1 MKLKLTG
8 STFVALIIYL
18 LTTLVKLIQ
27 FNPLEEVLMAGL
39 KFAVLGF
46 IFTIAISYTLELMN
60 KPAEETAGKG
70 KGEGK
75 QESKSQN
82 STQPKGKAGKEYQ
95 KNNTT
100 QDNGN
105 AEANQETQQ
114 QNDTTEDSVNDEWD
128 FDEDFSE
135 MEPPVIEYEQN
146 N

>member
-27 FNPLEEVLMAGL
+27 FNPLAEVLMAGL
-39 KFAVLGF
+39 KFAVVGF
-46 IFTIAISYTLELMN
+46 ILTIALSYTLEFMN
-60 KPAEETAGKG
+60 KPVEETAGESKN
-70 KGEGK
+70 EGK
-75 QESKSQN
+75 QESNSQN

-95 KNNTT
+95 KNNAT

-105 AEANQETQQ
+105 AEDNQATQK
-114 QNDTTEDSVNDEWD
+114 QNDTSEDSANDQWD
-128 FDEDFSE
+128 FDEDFNE